1 MTSFLLVFFFLIL
14 FSDTIVSF
22 RLLMPKKLSLFKST
36 ASYKTYFDKASVV
49 LGNTAAPEILSQ
61 MAFNLLE
68 IQKEKEKEFELLNLQ
83 KEKKR

>member
-1 MTSFLLVFFFLIL
+1 
-14 FSDTIVSF
+14 
-22 RLLMPKKLSLFKST
+22 MPKKLSLFKST

-68 IQKEKEKEFELLNLQ
+68 IQKEKEKEFELLELGN
-83 KEKKR
+83 KKDVAAIRAYFLKKLSSISQRLV